1 MKHTFTAPI
10 NIWISQYSGHDADS
24 LQTVDDVS
32 GLAVWEGGYEPS
44 SPGYTKVGTGTV
56 TVEIASRDEIITGKV
71 GALRAELE
79 RDRADSQ
86 VRQNALIRKISEL
99 EALTYS
105 PSEVA

>member
-10 NIWISQYSGHDADS
+10 NVWIGQYSGHDGDS

-32 GLAVWEGGYEPS
+32 GLVVWEVGYEPS

-86 VRQNALIRKISEL
+86 VRQNALIRKIGEL
-99 EALTYS
+99 EALTFDA
-105 PSEVA
+105 PEAA